1 MRPRSRR
8 HSDSRLPWIAAAG
21 GVLVVVGWL
30 VGGVPDRHVSVAGP
44 WLITAGVLMLVTAAA
59 VAWSTTGG
67 VMVAGGLWLLAGG
80 WFLHGLPGDTEYRGC
95 WPLVMLAGLLLVFV
109 GVPAMRHGRG
119 MSRGLVQ
126 RWAARTSR
134 NDGVASNWQ
143 ILRHASRSPV
153 RRKAKVLRPSVAEAT
168 AWQRRRIPTT
178 QYATPLVRVGLLTVW
193 SPVEDVTVIIAGP
206 RQGKSG
212 AMAGRILDAPGAVI
226 ATSTRTDL
234 IELTSRVRERRGPVH
249 VFNPA
254 GLGGERFASTISFDP
269 LSGCEQPKAANDRA
283 ADLLAGASSPGK
295 DSGDREFWASQ
306 ARRVLAALL
315 HAAALGQLSMR
326 EVLIW
331 VSDPDRATGEVQR
344 LLRRSV
350 EPNYETDALQ
360 FLNTNDRTRSSITA
374 TMMPALSWMTDPT
387 AEHAAREGS
396 FDVARL
402 LDECG
407 TVYMLG
413 AEDAQTAPLV
423 TALTGHIA
431 REARRIAGLQPS
443 GRLDPP
449 LTLALDEAALI
460 CPVPLD
466 QWTSDMG
473 GRNITI
479 HIAAQSRAQLRARF
493 GDAGAAAILN
503 NAATV
508 LIGGGTKDP
517 DDLAAYAA
525 LTGDR
530 EEEVATYDEAR
541 RVVSTTT
548 RRVPVMS
555 SAQIAQLPPG
565 RVLILLR
572 GMPVAVG
579 RLQMAWKRRD
589 VRALATQDRLD
600 ELGVQWQRLRAWA
613 TVHLEEAAQW
623 TVARL
628 VRAADRIQR
637 IRTERAWRRM
647 RPPVEPTRIEAIERE
662 PTTAQVIA
670 LPQRPRPGDEED
682 DS

>member
-1 MRPRSRR
+1 MTSTSWRS
-8 HSDSRLPWIAAAG
+8 SDSPLPWVAAAG
-21 GVLVVVGWL
+21 GVLVVVGWM
-30 VGGVPDRHVSVAGP
+30 VRDVSDRQVSVAGP
-44 WLITAGVLMLVTAAA
+44 WLITAGVLLLVTATA
-59 VAWSTTGG
+59 VAWSATGG
-67 VMVAGGLWLLAGG
+67 GMVAGGLWLLAGG
-80 WFLHGLPGDTEYRGC
+80 WFVHGLPDGTLYRGY
-95 WPLVMLAGLLLVFV
+95 WPLMMLAGGLLVFA

-119 MSRGLVQ
+119 TSRGVVQ
-126 RWAARTSR
+126 RWAARASR

-143 ILRHASRSPV
+143 ILRHASRFPV
-153 RRKAKVLRPSVAEAT
+153 RRNAKVLRPSVAEAT

-178 QYATPLVRVGLLTVW
+178 QYATPLARVGLLTVW

-234 IELTSRVRERRGPVH
+234 TELTSRLRERRGPVH

-254 GLGGERFASTISFDP
+254 GLGGDRFGSTISFNP
-269 LSGCEQPKAANDRA
+269 LSGCEQPKTANDRA
-283 ADLLAGASSPGK
+283 ADLLAGVSSPGS
-295 DSGDREFWASQ
+295 DGGDREFWASQ
-306 ARRVLAALL
+306 ARRVLAAVL
-315 HAAALGQLSMR
+315 HAAALGGLSMR
-326 EVLIW
+326 EVLVW
-331 VSDPDRATGEVQR
+331 VSDPGSASGEVQR

-387 AEHAAREGS
+387 AEASARSGS
-396 FDVARL
+396 FDVAQL
-402 LDECG
+402 LADRG

-466 QWTSDMG
+466 QWTADMG

-493 GDAGAAAILN
+493 GEAGAAAILN

-517 DDLAAYAA
+517 DDLQAYAA
-525 LTGDR
+525 LTGER
-530 EEEVATYDEAR
+530 EEEVATYDTNR
-541 RVVSTTT
+541 HTVSTTT
-548 RRVPVMS
+548 RRVPVLS

-565 RVLILLR
+565 RVLILRR

-579 RLQMAWKRRD
+579 RLQMAWKRPD
-589 VRALATQDRLD
+589 VRAVAAQDRLD
-600 ELGVQWQRLRAWA
+600 ELTEQWQLLRQWAIPRLQRG
-613 TVHLEEAAQW
+613 VEW
-623 TVARL
+623 TFARL
-628 VRAADRIQR
+628 SQAADRIQR

-647 RPPVEPTRIEAIERE
+647 RPPVDPKRIEAIERE

-670 LPQRPRPGDEED
+670 LPQRATDEED

>member
-1 MRPRSRR
+1 MRAEVKRY
-8 HSDSRLPWIAAAG
+8 SDSPLPWIAASG
-21 GVLVVVGWL
+21 GVLIVVGWL
-30 VGGVPDRHVSVAGP
+30 VKDMPDRQIGAAGP
-44 WLITAGVLMLVTAAA
+44 WLIAAGVLLLLTAAA
-59 VAWSTTGG
+59 VAWSATGG
-67 VMVAGGLWLLAGG
+67 GMVVGGLWLLAGG
-80 WFLHGLPGDTEYRGC
+80 WFVHGLPAGTEYRGY
-95 WPLVMLAGLLLVFV
+95 WPLVMLAGFLLVFA
-109 GVPAMRHGRG
+109 GVPAMRHGRAT
-119 MSRGLVQ
+119 SRGVVQ

-143 ILRHASRSPV
+143 ILRHASRFPV
-153 RRKAKVLRPSVAEAT
+153 RRKAKVLRPSAAEAT

-178 QYATPLVRVGLLTVW
+178 QYATPLARVGLLPVW

-234 IELTSRVRERRGPVH
+234 IELTSRVRERVGPVH

-254 GLGGERFASTISFDP
+254 GLGGERFASTIGFDP
-269 LSGCEQPKAANDRA
+269 LSGCERPKAANDRA
-283 ADLLAGASSPGK
+283 ADLLAGVSSPGK
-295 DSGDREFWASQ
+295 DGGDREFWASQ

-315 HAAALGQLSMR
+315 HAAALGGLSMR
-326 EVLIW
+326 EVLVW
-331 VSDPDRATGEVQR
+331 VSDPGSAAGEVQR

-396 FDVARL
+396 FDVDRL
-402 LDECG
+402 LDEGG

-517 DDLAAYAA
+517 DDLQAYAA
-525 LTGDR
+525 LTGER

-565 RVLILLR
+565 RVLILRR

-579 RLQMAWKRRD
+579 RVQMAWKRRD
-589 VRALATQDRLD
+589 VRAVATQDRLE
-600 ELGVQWQRLRAWA
+600 ELGVRWQRLRVWA
-613 TVHLEEAAQW
+613 NVHVEEAAQW

-628 VRAADRIQR
+628 ARTADRIQR
-637 IRTERAWRRM
+637 IRNERAWRRM
-647 RPPVEPTRIEAIERE
+647 RPPVESSRIEAIERE

-670 LPQRPRPGDEED
+670 LPPRPTHEED